1 MKNRLSLTQVGKNR
15 LHSTLMTLSLL
26 LASFAFSSNATASIL
41 ELKWLDLVPESERIA
56 REMMSQQLEYGDD
69 AYDADM
75 QSEFGAVRHEL
86 SGKQVRIPGF
96 VIPLE
101 GDAEEVTEFLL
112 VPYYGSCIHTPP
124 PPPNQI
130 IHVSFPEGAPD
141 QELWDV
147 IYLEGKLMTEQ
158 NMVGMIQ
165 TGYHIIGS
173 NITPYE

>member
-1 MKNRLSLTQVGKNR
+1 MKNDFKLSILGFKPLYCFALILSLTFAP
-15 LHSTLMTLSLL
+15 SLWAKANL
-26 LASFAFSSNATASIL
+26 L
-41 ELKWLDLVPESERIA
+41 ELEWLDLVPESERIA
-56 REMMSQQLEYGDD
+56 SELMADEFEYGDTG
-69 AYDADM
+69 M
-75 QSEFGAVRHEL
+75 QSQLGAVRHEL
-86 SGKQVRIPGF
+86 NGKQVRIPGF

-101 GDAEEVTEFLL
+101 GDADEVTEFLL

-130 IHVSFPEGAPD
+130 IHVSFPQGAPD

-158 NMVGMIQ
+158 NMVGMIE

-173 NITPYE
+173 NITPYQ